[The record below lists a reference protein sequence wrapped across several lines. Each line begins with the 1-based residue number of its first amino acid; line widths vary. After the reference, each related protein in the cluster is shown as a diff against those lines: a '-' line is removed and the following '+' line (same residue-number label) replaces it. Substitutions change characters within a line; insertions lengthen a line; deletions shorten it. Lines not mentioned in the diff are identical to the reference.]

1 MDELTK
7 LTKKIKQYAESSKS
21 LRVALTTTLSVHKPR
36 IFQAGLDAGRNKI
49 GTYSTKTTYISQSKQ
64 ARKTGKTKFEGG
76 YAQYKKE
83 IGKNPGYVILRDTDQ
98 MYADYGIVF
107 TGNFGFGFKNKH
119 NFEKSQW
126 METKYSKKIFSLARN
141 EVNVLAKTLVRNL
154 IKAL

>member
-7 LTKKIKQYAESSKS
+7 LTKKIERYAKSQTS
-21 LRVALTTTLSVHKPR
+21 LRVALSTTLAIHKPR
-36 IFQAGLDAGRNKI
+36 IFQFGLDASRNKI
-49 GTYSTKTTYISQSKQ
+49 GTYSTKPTYISAGRQ
-64 ARKTGKTKFEGG
+64 ARQTGKTKFVGG
-76 YAQYKKE
+76 YAEYKRDV
-83 IGKNPGYVILRDTDQ
+83 GKNPGYVILRDTDQ

-126 METKYSKKIFSLARN
+126 MEEKYRKKIFGLAKN
-141 EVNVLAKTLVRNL
+141 EINVLAKTLVKNL